1 MNYFTAGIFG
11 IVIFIVGFVM
21 SLVIPLSI
29 CKKSD
34 AISAL
39 KHAGIWMSAP
49 IGVFIIL
56 ELSPW
61 TLSIFS
67 EGVKSIFG
75 MFKKESDQ
83 HSYDTL
89 GRAWALVLSGL
100 IMTTYIV
107 HSLDVEV
114 CKPDAGEMQAFEE
127 NLLRRE
133 KEKQAEKKPTS

>member
-1 MNYFTAGIFG
+1 MNYFTAGLFG
-11 IVIFIVGFVM
+11 VAIFIVGFVM

-29 CKKSD
+29 CKKTD

-39 KHAGIWMSAP
+39 KHAGIWMSVP

-75 MFKKESDQ
+75 MFKRSQ
-83 HSYDTL
+83 TSTPMI
-89 GRAWALVLSGL
+89 LSEGHGL
-100 IMTTYIV
+100 LCYQV
-107 HSLDVEV
+107 SL
-114 CKPDAGEMQAFEE
+114 
-127 NLLRRE
+127 
-133 KEKQAEKKPTS
+133 